1 MEKLCSVCNK
11 KVDSETAA
19 ILTIGGFGNPK
30 YICEEC
36 DGDFT
41 EATGAKDIEAIKA
54 AMDRISKKI
63 TSIDQTDKLV
73 LSTVGDIMEEA
84 SKRAKKIQDGTYDF
98 SSETAD
104 ESEAESD
111 DIPEELRESE
121 EDKELDRK
129 EAERNKKID
138 KIINWVSAVAFL
150 GILGYA
156 IYRLINNFI

>member
-36 DGDFT
+36 DGDFA
-41 EATGAKDIEAIKA
+41 EATGASNIEAIKA
-54 AMDRISKKI
+54 AMDRISKKM
-63 TSIDQTDKLV
+63 TLADQTDKLT
-73 LSTVGDIMEEA
+73 LSAVGEIMEEA
-84 SKRAKKIQDGTYDF
+84 SERAKKIQEGTYDF
-98 SSETAD
+98 S
-104 ESEAESD
+104 AEKNGDSD
-111 DIPEELRESE
+111 GEQDIPEELRETE

-138 KIINWVSAVAFL
+138 KIINWVSAIVLL
-150 GILGYA
+150 GVLGYA
-156 IYRLINNFI
+156 IYRLIPNFI